1 MLFRD
6 PLDLASFR
14 KKNSSAKSCLNCDL
28 AELLYCANIAT
39 CIQPIFCM
47 VRR

>member
-6 PLDLASFR
+6 PLDLAPSV
-14 KKNSSAKSCLNCDL
+14 KNSSAKSCLNCDL